1 LVEKGDRGPSVGV
14 VEKWKFLDQID
25 HLQQGD
31 RQAEWN
37 VIYAQGMEKMPRL
50 FEDSQRPDDGAQ
62 TPQAGG
68 GKPRIEE
75 PQRAQGEMLFEY
87 PEDALEPSHPAR
99 VLWDVLGKMDLKAF
113 SKGCVAVDGAAGR
126 ALKSPRMLLTL
137 WLYALS
143 QAVGSAREIARLVHS
158 DVAYRWITG
167 NVDISHQKLSQFRVG
182 HGAALSELMTNILA
196 TLMHKGLLSLAVV
209 AQDGTR
215 TRAAASSPSFRTYG
229 SLLQCRE
236 QAKLHIKAVLAAA
249 DDPEYTRAQH
259 AARAKAARDYQE
271 RVEAAIATV
280 TELQSHRSPSDSSAR
295 ASTTDAEA
303 RRMKMGD
310 GGFRPA
316 YNVQYAVAGS
326 AMGGPR
332 TIVGVNVTNVG
343 SDLGSMAPMVEQIEA
358 RTGQRPGAL
367 LADGGHVKA
376 EDISATRSMGVDVL
390 VPPQE
395 TAKAIEKLK
404 AEGADAQIIAW
415 RERMDTDEAKQIYRA
430 RAGLVELANAH
441 QKTHHGITQVLVR
454 GVGKVTCVILL
465 NAIGSNLLQHA
476 ARLLG

>member
-1 LVEKGDRGPSVGV
+1 
-14 VEKWKFLDQID
+14 
-25 HLQQGD
+25 
-31 RQAEWN
+31 
-37 VIYAQGMEKMPRL
+37 MEKMPRL

-113 SKGCVAVDGAAGR
+113 SKGCVAVEGAAGR
-126 ALKSPRMLLTL
+126 ALKSPRMLLAL

-158 DVAYRWITG
+158 DVAYRWIAG

-367 LADGGHVKA
+367 LDDGGHVKA

-454 GVGKVTCVILL
+454 GAAKVTCVILL

-476 ARLLG
+476 SRLLG